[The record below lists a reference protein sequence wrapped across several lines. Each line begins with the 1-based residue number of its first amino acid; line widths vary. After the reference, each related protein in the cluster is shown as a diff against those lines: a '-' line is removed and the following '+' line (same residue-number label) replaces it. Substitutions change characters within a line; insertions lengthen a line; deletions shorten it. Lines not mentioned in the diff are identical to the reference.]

1 MNKSESK
8 YFNTAVRFDNALLS
22 LLEKKSFEFI
32 TIREIC
38 EKAEVNR
45 STFYLHYDNTSD
57 LLNETIDYLFGKF
70 YSYFDDHN
78 AMVVVD
84 VSNCELKDLK
94 FIDDKFL
101 RPYLSFV
108 KENRRVFSAVLTR
121 PGEFASNTVF
131 QKMFDTIFAP
141 ILDRFQYPKDDQNYV
156 MMFYLNGITA
166 IITEWIKHDCT
177 KSEEEI
183 SAIIHYCIYG
193 REVALQ

>member
-22 LLEKKSFEFI
+22 LLEKKPFEYI

-38 EKAEVNR
+38 ETAEVNR

-57 LLNETIDYLFGKF
+57 LLNETIEHLFSRF
-70 YSYFDDHN
+70 YSYFDGLDVMT
-78 AMVVVD
+78 AMD
-84 VSNCELKDLK
+84 VLNCDLKDLK
-94 FIDDKFL
+94 FIDNRFL
-101 RPYLSFV
+101 TPYLSFV

-121 PGEFASNTVF
+121 PGEFDSKAVF
-131 QKMFDTIFAP
+131 QRMFDTIFAP
-141 ILDRFQYPKDDQNYV
+141 ILDRFHYPKEDQNFV

-166 IITEWIKHDCT
+166 IVTEWIKQDCA
-177 KSEEEI
+177 KSIEEV

-193 REVALQ
+193 RESAL

>member
-22 LLEKKSFEFI
+22 LLEKKPFEYI

-38 EKAEVNR
+38 ETAEVNR

-57 LLNETIDYLFGKF
+57 LLNETIEHLFSRF
-70 YSYFDDHN
+70 YSYFDGL
-78 AMVVVD
+78 D
-84 VSNCELKDLK
+84 VMTTMEVLNCDLKDLK
-94 FIDDKFL
+94 FIDDRFL

-121 PGEFASNTVF
+121 PGEFDSKAVF
-131 QKMFDTIFAP
+131 QRMFDTIFAP
-141 ILDRFQYPKDDQNYV
+141 ILDRFHYPKEDQNFV
-156 MMFYLNGITA
+156 IMFYLNGITA
-166 IITEWIKHDCT
+166 IVTEWIKQDCA
-177 KSEEEI
+177 KSIEEV

-193 REVALQ
+193 RESAL

>member
-22 LLEKKSFEFI
+22 LLEKKPFEYI

-38 EKAEVNR
+38 ETAEVNR

-57 LLNETIDYLFGKF
+57 LLNETIEHLFGRF
-70 YSYFDDHN
+70 YSYFDGLDVMT
-78 AMVVVD
+78 AMD
-84 VSNCELKDLK
+84 VLNCDLKELK
-94 FIDDKFL
+94 FIDDRFL
-101 RPYLSFV
+101 GPYLSFV

-121 PGEFASNTVF
+121 PGEFDSKAVF
-131 QKMFDTIFAP
+131 QRMFDTIFAP
-141 ILDRFQYPKDDQNYV
+141 ILDRFHYPKEDQNFV

-166 IITEWIKHDCT
+166 IVTEWIKQDCA
-177 KSEEEI
+177 KSIEEV

-193 REVALQ
+193 RESAL